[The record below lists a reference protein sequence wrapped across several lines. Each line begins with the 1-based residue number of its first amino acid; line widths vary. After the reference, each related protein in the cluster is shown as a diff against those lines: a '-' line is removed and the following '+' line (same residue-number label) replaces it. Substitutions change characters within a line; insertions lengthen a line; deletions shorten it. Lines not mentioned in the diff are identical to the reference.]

1 MQRGKR
7 WLSEGAETLA
17 QAFEQWQRQDP
28 QAPGGSP
35 APQFDVVVVGSG
47 YGGAVA
53 AKRLSA
59 LAESASGCALSVAVL
74 ERGHE
79 YTPGSFPDRLADL
92 VGHLRV
98 NGGGMMDAPANP
110 EGLMDWRLGGDVGA
124 LVANGLG
131 GGSLI
136 NAGVCEPADAEVLT
150 RVAWPEP
157 WRGAQDLW
165 QSLYQRARENLGA
178 QPWQALRVPKQWAME
193 TLAQRLDST
202 CLPATLSIVPPTAA
216 PRVGTAQQPPEAAC
230 IECGDCFTGCNVGAK
245 RTLVHNYLADA
256 WRQGARLYTGATVH
270 SVLALPHP
278 KAGGARWLVRW
289 RLTDPARL
297 PGGDQFFELRARHV
311 VLSAGTF
318 GSTEI
323 LMRSRDAGLA
333 VSGRL
338 GSGFSANGDVL
349 SALHDMGQPVG
360 ISPAEDTVPA
370 QRRAGPT
377 ITQLL
382 RWQTTQDDG
391 VRQTR
396 VVSNVAQDLTVPG
409 ALGWVFREILT
420 SMMVPQRWTHL
431 NWRCEHNG
439 DPDRYAV
446 DEAAIGRSLL
456 TVAYVDDGA
465 LGRLEPTVG
474 WATAQR
480 DGELLVRWPQVG
492 DQPAFRAMNQK
503 LASAATGG
511 TSFLHN
517 PLWQFMPKDNYLGL
531 GQAQRRLLTVH
542 PLGGCRMA
550 TDARDGVV
558 DPCGAVFNTGL
569 DPADCGKPVAD
580 CGEEVAEMAEQRRTE
595 RAGQHDRLVHP
606 GLYVLDGA
614 IVPTALGINPL
625 LTITALAEG
634 AIDQWQ
640 VDQGWTK
647 VTTPKSLALPDLK
660 LPPHRD
666 APRVVRPTAIRFQER
681 MQGKLP
687 DLRASD
693 PALDYRLSM
702 RVRFAEVPDL
712 QAFLAAPDKTV
723 DLLAR
728 FEIETEPRDT
738 GARLGYGPAQRLP
751 GSKPLWLRG
760 QVRWM
765 AIEPS
770 WVGQR
775 LWRVWRNLRKQRWK
789 ADKAEATHFGR
800 SIYKGGFSKLIG
812 ATHFGAVRQ
821 LAYTFQ
827 PLEQDWVLNSAPDGD
842 GYTLPKGTVLF
853 GAKRLGYLL
862 PDCSDPESANPW
874 RQVAELA
881 LRARLPDG
889 QETPVTVINFDPMA
903 ALSRYQ
909 LPIRV
914 RSHQDGVAA
923 LRDVASLGL
932 HFGRVMFGLHMFSFR
947 RAEYPVEVRG
957 PRRLQRLPP
966 TCYADAG
973 DKRGFNALQID
984 VHAVLVTPT
993 SSGLA
998 PLGPPAAAPHS
1009 HAADPAAPL
1018 RLRLTRLKRRS
1029 GSSGLPVLLLHGFG
1043 SGGIQFTHPVITQ
1056 PLAPWLACQGHDVWV
1071 AELRT
1076 SIGLDSAQRQ
1086 WTMDEVA
1093 REDIPALI
1101 AHVSELTG
1109 GGQVQVVAHCIGAA
1123 MFSMA
1128 VLGGHL
1134 DQRKATRAGKPAPLV
1149 AGAVLMQVGPEVELP
1164 RNSRA
1169 RAYVASRMRQL
1180 VGATQAQSVASQDIS
1195 DAESMLDRIVGTFL
1209 YPELQRE
1216 HYRLKGDVQRN
1227 ASRTN
1232 ANRSAA
1238 IFGQLFEYENMPAE
1252 LLAVMDDLLG
1262 NCNLTTYEQT
1272 AQYAFGHRLTDHA
1285 GEDALV
1291 TAERLR
1297 KYFCFPVMLLHGD
1310 KNKTFKRR
1318 TLWRNMALMQA
1329 VSVEVSATLVPRH
1342 GHLDCVVGEKA
1353 AQAVFVP
1360 VQDHLAMVNGRH
1372 AAGAV
1377 AMAAQPEGAY
1387 RDEVRLPRVGPW
1399 LGHVERSSDG
1409 SALHL
1414 QLGFRVDDPGRD
1426 LQGVASLLCSGPLP
1440 LRLPQVDVLLLDRH
1454 EGVVST
1460 ALPATLAQG
1469 MAPLQLLLAAVHA
1482 DWPGSAAALAG
1493 EVLAKRAALRR
1504 TARRLGTPVEVSIGL
1519 QLDRPWLQRML
1530 DGDPSDLGL
1539 VLGACRQRPLLLDR
1553 DQADAAM
1560 GHVLQQLSASPPDHH
1575 VPIDAVVLAGDQIYA
1590 DARVETGDA
1599 GAAKLRFLDAHHEAW
1614 SSPYQREVM
1623 RRRPTY
1629 MVVDD
1634 HEFRNDY
1641 NDAVARSRPR
1651 EFANAQQVWQRYQV
1665 EPGPAPA
1672 VRGASWRSFSL
1683 RGFAVFLC
1691 DTRSQRYDPPTVDR
1705 SAARIMQADQMA
1717 ALQGWLHD
1725 LQQDQAY
1732 GQRPKVVVTGSPI
1745 APWFKAAHEGPGA
1758 VPASALWSDGWQRFP
1773 HSVADL
1779 LGFIAKHHID
1789 NVLFLSGDYHRHAD
1803 ATLTLQGPARTVQAR
1818 SIVTSG
1824 LYCPYPFVNSCEQEW
1839 LANPTGLAAGACTW
1853 GYELKHN
1860 AGGNGYTRVSLF
1872 RDRPVEADFV
1882 EVLAGIA
1889 PADDEDGVVEHGSL
1903 ATAPAA

>member
-1 MQRGKR
+1 MQRGER
-7 WLSEGAETLA
+7 WLSEGAESLA
-17 QAFEQWQRQDP
+17 QAFEDLQRQ
-28 QAPGGSP
+28 APPGPDGPP

-59 LAESASGCALSVAVL
+59 LAGSAGGCAMSVAVL
-74 ERGHE
+74 ERGLE

-98 NGGGMMDAPANP
+98 NGGGLMDAPANP

-136 NAGVCEPADAEVLT
+136 NAGVCEPADAEVFT

-157 WRGAQDLW
+157 WRGAQELW
-165 QSLYQRARENLGA
+165 QSLYQRARKSLGA
-178 QPWQALRVPKQWAME
+178 QPWPALRVPKQWAME

-216 PRVGTAQQPPEAAC
+216 PRPGTAEQPPEAAC

-245 RTLVHNYLADA
+245 RTLVHNYLAEA
-256 WRQGARLYTGATVH
+256 WRQGVQLYTGATVH
-270 SVLALPHP
+270 SVLALPQP
-278 KAGGARWLVRW
+278 TAGGARWRVRW

-297 PGGDQFFELRARHV
+297 PGGPQFFELRARHV

-323 LMRSRDAGLA
+323 LMRSRDAGLP

-338 GSGFSANGDVL
+338 GCGFSANGDVL

-360 ISPAEDTVPA
+360 ISPHEDTTPG

-391 VRQTR
+391 LRQTR
-396 VVSNVAQDLTVPG
+396 VISNVAQDLTVPG
-409 ALGWVFREILT
+409 ALGWVFREVLT

-431 NWRCEHNG
+431 NWRCEGSG
-439 DPDRYAV
+439 DPDRYSV

-465 LGRLEPTVG
+465 LGRLEPTIG

-480 DGELLVRWPQVG
+480 DGELLVRWPKVG
-492 DQPAFRAMNQK
+492 DLPAFRDMNDK
-503 LASAATGG
+503 LASAAIGA
-511 TSFLHN
+511 TSYLHN

-531 GQAQRRLLTVH
+531 GQAQKRLLTVH

-550 TDARDGVV
+550 ANARDGVV
-558 DPCGAVFNTGL
+558 DPHGRVFNTGL
-569 DPADCGKPVAD
+569 DPTDSGDPL
-580 CGEEVAEMAEQRRTE
+580 AEQRRTQL
-595 RAGQHDRLVHP
+595 AGQHDRLVHE

-634 AIDQWQ
+634 SIDQWQ
-640 VDQGWTK
+640 VDQGWTPA
-647 VTTPKSLALPDLK
+647 TPAISRDLPQLT
-660 LPPHRD
+660 LPSQRTVL
-666 APRVVRPTAIRFQER
+666 RVVRPTAIRFQER

-693 PALDYRLSM
+693 ATLDYRLSM

-712 QAFLAAPDKTV
+712 QAFVAAPDKTV

-728 FEIETEPRDT
+728 FDIETEPR
-738 GARLGYGPAQRLP
+738 GASAQLGYEPAKRLP
-751 GSKPLWLRG
+751 GAKPLWLRG

-775 LWRVWRNLRKQRWK
+775 LWRVVRNLYQQRWQ
-789 ADKAEATHFGR
+789 ADKAESRHFGR
-800 SIYKGGFSKLIG
+800 SVFEGLASKLIG
-812 ATHFGAVRQ
+812 ATHFGAVRL
-821 LAYTFQ
+821 LAYSFE
-827 PLEQDWVLNSAPDGD
+827 PLERDWVLNSAPDGD

-862 PDCSDPESANPW
+862 PDASDPESANPW

-889 QETPVTVINFDPMA
+889 QETGLTVIEFDPMA

-914 RSHQDGVAA
+914 RGQQDGVAA

-932 HFGRVMFGLHMFSFR
+932 YFGRVMFGLHMFSFR

-966 TCYADAG
+966 THYADAG
-973 DKRGFNALQID
+973 DARGFNSLQIC
-984 VHAVLVTPT
+984 VHAVMVR
-993 SSGLA
+993 
-998 PLGPPAAAPHS
+998 PAASKDAAPMFT
-1009 HAADPAAPL
+1009 PL
-1018 RLRLTRLKRRS
+1018 RLRLTRLRRPS
-1029 GSSGLPVLLLHGFG
+1029 GSAGLPVLLLHGFG

-1056 PLAPWLACQGHDVWV
+1056 PMAPWLACQGHDVWV

-1076 SIGLDSAQRQ
+1076 SIGLDSARRQ

-1101 AHVSELTG
+1101 AHVSAATG

-1128 VLGGHL
+1128 TLGGYL
-1134 DQRKATRAGKPAPLV
+1134 ARPSAAPGKPPDSLV
-1149 AGAVLMQVGPEVELP
+1149 AGAVLLQVGPEVELP

-1169 RAYVASRMRQL
+1169 RAYVASRLRQL
-1180 VGATQAQSVASQDIS
+1180 VGATEADSVASQNIT
-1195 DAESMLDRIVGTFL
+1195 DAESLLDRIVGTYL
-1209 YPELQRE
+1209 YPKQQRK
-1216 HYRLKGDVQRN
+1216 HYRLCGDVQRN
-1227 ASRTN
+1227 ASRSN

-1262 NCNLTTYEQT
+1262 SCNLTTYEQT
-1272 AQYAFGHRLTDHA
+1272 AQYAFVHRLTDHA
-1285 GEDALV
+1285 GEDVLV
-1291 TAERLR
+1291 TTERLSN
-1297 KYFCFPVMLLHGD
+1297 YFCFPVKLLHGE
-1310 KNKTFKRR
+1310 KNETFKPR
-1318 TLWRNMALMQA
+1318 TLWRNEKLMQD
-1329 VSVEVSATLVPRH
+1329 VGIEVSAELVPRF

-1353 AQAVFVP
+1353 AQEVFKH
-1360 VQDHLAMVNGRH
+1360 VQAHLAMVNSRH
-1372 AAGAV
+1372 TGGAA
-1377 AMAAQPEGAY
+1377 AMASQQVP
-1387 RDEVRLPRVGPW
+1387 DDPKKEVRLPNVGPW
-1399 LGHVERSSDG
+1399 LGHVERSADG
-1409 SALHL
+1409 RMLRL
-1414 QLGFRVDDPGRD
+1414 QLGVRVDDPGRR
-1426 LQGVASLLCSGPLP
+1426 LQGVASLLCEGPRP
-1440 LRLPQVDVLLLDRH
+1440 LRLPQVDVLLPDCH
-1454 EGVVST
+1454 EGVLST
-1460 ALPATLAQG
+1460 ALPFDLAQG
-1469 MAPLQLLLAAVHA
+1469 NSPLQLLVAAVHG
-1482 DWPGSAAALAG
+1482 DWPGSAQALADK
-1493 EVLAKRAALRR
+1493 VLAKRSKLRN

-1530 DGDPSDLGL
+1530 DGDAQDLGL

-1553 DQADAAM
+1553 DQADSSM
-1560 GHVLQQLSASPPDHH
+1560 GHVLQQLSAPPPRGH
-1575 VPIDAVVLAGDQIYA
+1575 VSIDALVLAGDQVYA
-1590 DARVETGDA
+1590 DTRVETGNA
-1599 GAAKLRFLDAHHEAW
+1599 GATKTRFLEAHHEAW

-1623 RRRPTY
+1623 RRRPIY

-1641 NDAVARSRPR
+1641 NNMIARSRPL
-1651 EFANAQQVWQRYQV
+1651 EFTSSKQVWQRYQIESGP
-1665 EPGPAPA
+1665 EPT
-1672 VRGASWRSFSL
+1672 VQGASWRSFSL
-1683 RGFAVFLC
+1683 RGFAIFLC
-1691 DTRSQRYDPPTVDR
+1691 DTRSERLDPPTVDR
-1705 SAARIMQADQMA
+1705 SAARIMKDDQMT
-1717 ALQGWLHD
+1717 ALQGWLCG
-1725 LQQDQAY
+1725 LQQDKDYAP
-1732 GQRPKVVVTGSPI
+1732 RPKVVVTGSPI

-1758 VPASALWSDGWQRFP
+1758 TPASALWSDGWQRFP
-1773 HSVADL
+1773 QSVAQL
-1779 LGFIAKHHID
+1779 LGFIARHQIE

-1803 ATLTLQGPARTVQAR
+1803 VTLTLRGPNGPVQAR

-1824 LYCPYPFVNSCEQEW
+1824 LYCPYPFANASAEEW
-1839 LANPTGLAAGACTW
+1839 LTDPTALDAGGCTW
-1853 GYELKHN
+1853 DYTLK
-1860 AGGNGYTRVSLF
+1860 ASVGGNGYTRVSLF
-1872 RDRPVEADFV
+1872 RDGRVQSDFV
-1882 EVLAGIA
+1882 AVQAGSVTS
-1889 PADDEDGVVEHGSL
+1889 DDEDLKAEY
-1903 ATAPAA
+1903 

>member
-1 MQRGKR
+1 MQRGER
-7 WLSEGAETLA
+7 WLSKGAESLA
-17 QAFEQWQRQDP
+17 QAFEHSQLPDLP
-28 QAPGGSP
+28 APGRPP
-35 APQFDVVVVGSG
+35 APQFDVVIVGSG

-59 LAESASGCALSVAVL
+59 LTESADGKAMSVAVL
-74 ERGHE
+74 ERGLE
-79 YTPGSFPDRLADL
+79 YTPGSFPDKLADL

-98 NGGGMMDAPANP
+98 NGGGLMDAPANP

-136 NAGVCEPADAEVLT
+136 NAGVCEPADAEVFT

-157 WRGAQDLW
+157 WRGAQELW
-165 QSLYQRARENLGA
+165 QSLYQRARKNLGA
-178 QPWQALRVPKQWAME
+178 RPWPALRVPKQWAMK
-193 TLAQRLDST
+193 TLAKRLDST
-202 CLPATLSIVPPTAA
+202 CQPATLSIVHPTAK
-216 PRVGTAQQPPEAAC
+216 PKQGTAEQPPEAAC

-256 WRQGARLYTGATVH
+256 WRQGAQLYTGATVH
-270 SVLALPHP
+270 SVLALPQP
-278 KAGGARWLVRW
+278 TAGGARWLVRW

-297 PGGDQFFELRARHV
+297 PGGHQFFELRARHV

-323 LMRSRDAGLA
+323 LMRSRDAGLP

-338 GSGFSANGDVL
+338 GCGFSANGDVL

-360 ISPAEDTVPA
+360 ISPHEDTLPG

-391 VRQTR
+391 VRQIR
-396 VVSNVAQDLTVPG
+396 VISNVAQDLTVPG
-409 ALGWVFREILT
+409 ALGWVFREVLT

-431 NWRCEHNG
+431 HWRCESSG

-480 DGELLVRWPQVG
+480 DGELLVRWPKVG
-492 DQPAFRAMNQK
+492 DLPAFRDMNDK
-503 LASAATGG
+503 LASAAVGG
-511 TSFLHN
+511 ASYLHN

-531 GQAQRRLLTVH
+531 GQAQKRLLTVH

-550 TDARDGVV
+550 ANARDGVV
-558 DPCGAVFNTGL
+558 NPFGAVFNTGL
-569 DPADCGKPVAD
+569 DPADNGNPL
-580 CGEEVAEMAEQRRTE
+580 AEQRRTQL
-595 RAGQHDRLVHP
+595 AGQHDRLVHQ

-614 IVPTALGINPL
+614 IVPSALGINPL

-640 VDQGWTK
+640 VDQGWTPA
-647 VTTPKSLALPDLK
+647 TPASPIPLPILT
-660 LPPHRD
+660 LPSQRTVPS
-666 APRVVRPTAIRFQER
+666 VVRPTAVRFQER

-687 DLRASD
+687 DLRGSD
-693 PALDYRLSM
+693 PKLDYRLSM

-723 DLLAR
+723 NLLAR
-728 FEIETEPRDT
+728 FDIETEPR
-738 GARLGYGPAQRLP
+738 GASAELGYVPAKRLP
-751 GSKPLWLRG
+751 GAKPLWLRG

-775 LWRVWRNLRKQRWK
+775 LWRVARNFYQQRWH
-789 ADKAEATHFGR
+789 ADTAEAVHFGR
-800 SIYKGGFSKLIG
+800 SIFEGLASKVIG
-812 ATHFGAVRQ
+812 ATHFGAVRL
-821 LAYTFQ
+821 LAYSFE
-827 PLEQDWVLNSAPDGD
+827 PLQQDWVLNGAPG
-842 GYTLPKGTVLF
+842 GGGCTLPKGAVLF
-853 GAKRLGYLL
+853 GTKRLGYLL
-862 PDCSDPESANPW
+862 PDASDPESANPW

-889 QETPVTVINFDPMA
+889 RETPVTVIEFDPMA

-914 RSHQDGVAA
+914 RGQQDGVAA

-932 HFGRVMFGLHMFSFR
+932 YFGRVMFGLHMFSFR

-966 TCYADAG
+966 TRYEDAG
-973 DKRGFNALQID
+973 DARGFNTLKIE
-984 VHAVLVTPT
+984 VHAVAVTPALPT
-993 SSGLA
+993 QA
-998 PLGPPAAAPHS
+998 PQGQRAVPAI
-1009 HAADPAAPL
+1009 AADTATPL
-1018 RLRLTRLKRRS
+1018 RLRLTRLHRPS
-1029 GSSGLPVLLLHGFG
+1029 GSKGLPVLLLHGFG
-1043 SGGIQFTHPVITQ
+1043 SGGIQFTHPVITR
-1056 PLAPWLACQGHDVWV
+1056 PMAPWLACQGHDVWV

-1076 SIGLDSAQRQ
+1076 SIGLDSARRQ

-1101 AHVSELTG
+1101 AHVLATTG
-1109 GGQVQVVAHCIGAA
+1109 SDQVQVVAHCIGAA

-1128 VLGGHL
+1128 TLGGYL
-1134 DQRKATRAGKPAPLV
+1134 ARPSATPGGPPASLV
-1149 AGAVLMQVGPEVELP
+1149 AGAVLLQVGPEVELP

-1169 RAYVASRMRQL
+1169 RAYVASRLRQL
-1180 VGATQAQSVASQDIS
+1180 VGATEAHSVASQDIT
-1195 DAESMLDRIVGTFL
+1195 DAESMLDRIVGTYL
-1209 YPELQRE
+1209 YPELQRK

-1238 IFGQLFEYENMPAE
+1238 IFGQLFEYENMPAP

-1262 NCNLTTYEQT
+1262 SCNLTTYEQT

-1285 GEDALV
+1285 GEDVLV
-1291 TAERLR
+1291 TTERLR
-1297 KYFCFPVMLLHGD
+1297 NYFCFPVMLLHGE
-1310 KNKTFKRR
+1310 KNETFKPR
-1318 TLWRNMALMQA
+1318 TLWRNKELMQA
-1329 VSVEVSATLVPRH
+1329 VGIEVSAERVPGH
-1342 GHLDCVVGEKA
+1342 GHLDSVVGRYAKEK
-1353 AQAVFVP
+1353 VFTPLQV
-1360 VQDHLAMVNGRH
+1360 HLAMVNNRLACG
-1372 AAGAV
+1372 ALAV
-1377 AMAAQPEGAY
+1377 APQVPVGF
-1387 RDEVRLPRVGPW
+1387 DPEVRLPLVGPW

-1409 SALHL
+1409 SLLHL
-1414 QLGFRVDDPGRD
+1414 RLGVRVDELGRD
-1426 LQGVASLLCSGPLP
+1426 LQGVVSLLCEGQTP
-1440 LRLPQVDVLLLDRH
+1440 LRLPQVDLLLSDRH
-1454 EGVVST
+1454 EGVLST
-1460 ALPATLAQG
+1460 ALPASLATG
-1469 MAPLQLLLAAVHA
+1469 DAPLQLLVAAVNA
-1482 DWPGSAAALAG
+1482 DWPGSAAALVSA
-1493 EVLAKRAALRR
+1493 VLAKRSQLRN

-1519 QLDRPWLQRML
+1519 QLDRPWLRRML
-1530 DGDPSDLGL
+1530 DGDAQDLGL

-1553 DQADAAM
+1553 DQADASM
-1560 GHVLQQLSASPPDHH
+1560 GHVLRQLSAPPPCGH
-1575 VPIDAVVLAGDQIYA
+1575 VPIDAVVLAGDQVYA
-1590 DARVETGDA
+1590 DTRVETGNA
-1599 GAAKLRFLDAHHEAW
+1599 GATKTRFLEAHHEAW

-1641 NDAVARSRPR
+1641 NDKIANSRPQ
-1651 EFANAQQVWQRYQV
+1651 EFDNAKQVWQRYQID
-1665 EPGPAPA
+1665 PGPQPT
-1672 VRGASWRSFSL
+1672 VDGDSWRSLRL
-1683 RGFAVFLC
+1683 RGFAIFLC
-1691 DTRSQRYDPPTVDR
+1691 DTRSERLDPPTVDR
-1705 SAARIMQADQMA
+1705 SAARIMKDGQMT
-1717 ALQGWLHD
+1717 ALQDWLLG
-1725 LQQDQAY
+1725 LQRDKRYAR
-1732 GQRPKVVVTGSPI
+1732 RPKVVVTGSPI
-1745 APWFKAAHEGPGA
+1745 APWFKAAHEGHGA
-1758 VPASALWSDGWQRFP
+1758 TPASALWSDGWQRFP
-1773 HSVADL
+1773 DSVAQL
-1779 LGFIAKHHID
+1779 LGFIARLRIED
-1789 NVLFLSGDYHRHAD
+1789 VLFLSGDYHRHAD
-1803 ATLTLQGPARTVQAR
+1803 VTLTLHGPHGPVKAR

-1824 LYCPYPFVNSCEQEW
+1824 LYCPYPFANASEKEW
-1839 LANPTGLAAGACTW
+1839 LVNPTGLAAGDCTW
-1853 GYELKHN
+1853 GYTLTN
-1860 AGGNGYTRVSLF
+1860 SFGGNGYTRVSLF
-1872 RDRPVEADFV
+1872 RDRPVQSDFV
-1882 EVLAGIA
+1882 EVQVGSATS
-1889 PADDEDGVVEHGSL
+1889 DDED
-1903 ATAPAA
+1903 